1 MKMSM
6 IYSVNYNGQA
16 GIITVGAERGRFKL
30 LGINI
35 NILPIYSTLAEPPL
49 SDLDILKWGVLVDS
63 LSNGPKQLFDRVQ
76 LLARLLCSE

>member
-35 NILPIYSTLAEPPL
+35 NILPIYSTLAEPP
-49 SDLDILKWGVLVDS
+49 
-63 LSNGPKQLFDRVQ
+63 
-76 LLARLLCSE
+76 

>member
-6 IYSVNYNGQA
+6 IYSANYKGQSC
-16 GIITVGAERGRFKL
+16 IITVGGRGRFKL

-35 NILPIYSTLAEPPL
+35 NVLPIYSTLVEPPL
-49 SDLDILKWGVLVDS
+49 RDLDILKWGVLVDS